1 MEEGARASPIVPPR
15 RSESR
20 HRVHPVAV
28 EVVDVPAQRRDSP
41 PELTAPAIIPGPGR
55 LQHRR
60 TRSREAAVLGSSIL
74 PRTTS
79 LQHARELVARDSPS
93 AQRAYMAERRLGL
106 SGSVNVVEVDE
117 EPMDVAG
124 NKLSATYDLTP
135 GLDTGKRP
143 RKTGLPMDDLQRWL
157 AQTAVA

>member
-1 MEEGARASPIVPPR
+1 M
-15 RSESR
+15 
-20 HRVHPVAV
+20 
-28 EVVDVPAQRRDSP
+28 
-41 PELTAPAIIPGPGR
+41 
-55 LQHRR
+55 
-60 TRSREAAVLGSSIL
+60 LGSSIL

-106 SGSVNVVEVDE
+106 SSGGVNVVEVDE
-117 EPMDVAG
+117 EPMSDAAMAG
-124 NKLSATYDLTP
+124 HKLSATYDLTP